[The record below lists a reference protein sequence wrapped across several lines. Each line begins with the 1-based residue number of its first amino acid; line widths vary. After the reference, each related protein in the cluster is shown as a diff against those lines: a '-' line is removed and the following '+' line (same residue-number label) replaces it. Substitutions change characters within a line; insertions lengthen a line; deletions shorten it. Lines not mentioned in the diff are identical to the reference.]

1 MAPITL
7 PDVAQNFKD
16 FYVPR
21 FEILAGG
28 AAIPA
33 SVLRDVVQVTY
44 NDSTTEID
52 SFDMTVNNWDVTRR
66 RFKYVGSETTAQI
79 TGSTPEEQLYRL
91 FEPCAR
97 DFELRIGY
105 GSELLSV
112 IKGSPSTLAP
122 TFPAGAAPTLTVRA
136 LNVLFKLRTKQYRGH
151 WTNKKISE
159 VAEDIGSRSDTGG
172 SRRFPIPIHTSPS
185 APRTE
190 PTLDYVSQDNQY
202 DIDFL
207 LLEARKIGY
216 VVYVDAKPQRHGPPK
231 ESLYFGPS
239 NERQQ
244 GVPAVVYELKW
255 GLSLID
261 FTPKLSIANQIKS
274 AEVRSWNRQT
284 NRKIRKKVDVH
295 HPDIHVN
302 RDLLHVV
309 DPGKQSSG
317 AGFRPREEVTVNEPQ
332 FTPEQAE
339 RRALAIVS
347 DRLKQLVEAT
357 GTTIGLPNLRAGQRV
372 RIRNLGARFSG
383 TYFVV
388 KTTHTINDSGYFTK
402 FTARREQ
409 GESETAS

>member
-1 MAPITL
+1 MTTVTV
-7 PDVAQNFKD
+7 PDAAAD
-16 FYVPR
+16 YGHFYVPR

-28 AAIPA
+28 TAIPA

-52 SFDMTVNNWDVTRR
+52 SFEMTVNNWDTTRR

-79 TGSTPEEQLYRL
+79 TGSTPEDERHRL

-97 DFELRIGY
+97 DFELRLGY
-105 GSELLSV
+105 GAELLSV
-112 IKGSPSTLAP
+112 IKGSPSSLEPA
-122 TFPAGAAPTLTVRA
+122 FPSGGAPTLTVRA
-136 LNVLFKLRTKQYRGH
+136 LNVLFKLRTKQYRDH

-159 VAEDIGSRSDTGG
+159 VAEDIGRRNESGG
-172 SRRFPIPIHTSPS
+172 CKRFPIPIRTSQT
-185 APRTE
+185 ARRTE

-216 VVYVDAKPQRHGPPK
+216 VVYVDSVPQRHGPPK
-231 ESLYFGPS
+231 EVLYFGPS
-239 NERQQ
+239 NARQQ
-244 GVPAVVYELKW
+244 GVPDVTYELKW
-255 GLSLID
+255 GISLID
-261 FTPKLSIANQIKS
+261 FTPKLSISNQVKS

-284 NRKIRKKVDVH
+284 NRSIRKKVDIH

-302 RDLLHVV
+302 RDLLHLI
-309 DPGKQSSG
+309 DPSGGKCG
-317 AGFRPREEVTVNEPQ
+317 AGCRPREEVTVNEPQ

-339 RRALAIVS
+339 RRAVAIVS
-347 DRLKQLVEAT
+347 ERLKQLVEAN

-388 KTTHTINDSGYFTK
+388 KTTHTINDGGYITK

-409 GESETAS
+409 GETETAS